1 MNKFLSVLMISALL
15 VGCALKSRKDLRK
28 DGPLEPNAA
37 LKVEPSKEPAKPI
50 KNAPIVVDDKD
61 LNVLEQ
67 MNKSVEDYIVKKD
80 KIGFQKLCR
89 NKHFDCWIN
98 NKPFPPRKKKIPR
111 KVPPYASGSKM
122 GLHGEERVHIRYEFY
137 P

>member
-1 MNKFLSVLMISALL
+1 MIKFLGVLMISAILG
-15 VGCALKSRKDLRK
+15 GCALKSRKDLRK
-28 DGPLEPNAA
+28 DGLFEPNAA
-37 LKVEPSKEPAKPI
+37 VKVEPSKEPTKPI

-61 LNVLEQ
+61 LNLLEQ
-67 MNKSVEDYIVKKD
+67 MNKSVEDYILKKD

-89 NKHFDCWIN
+89 NTHFDCLIN
-98 NKPFPPRKKKIPR
+98 DKPFPVRKKKIQR